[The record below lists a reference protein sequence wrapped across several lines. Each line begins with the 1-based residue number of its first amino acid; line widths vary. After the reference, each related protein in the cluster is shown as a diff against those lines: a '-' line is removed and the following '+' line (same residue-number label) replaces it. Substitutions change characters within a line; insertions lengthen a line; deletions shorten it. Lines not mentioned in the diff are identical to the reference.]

1 MSYADFLLQ
10 EFAER
15 YPSIGHEYAYEVVPF
30 MAYRYAP
37 AAKFGERVEATQYLV
52 ANRIGG
58 GSVYAA
64 AEDVYRFFRST
75 FSGEEMHQ
83 SIYEVLFS
91 MPQDGDTRITGRSP
105 GALAQVYYDIN
116 EDLTVVTLS
125 SNSSWPGSFNSDI
138 TALYRGDTVVQ
149 TPVIFSDSTLLSLQ
163 ELAAIP
169 GTFEPERFSWT
180 IKLERDGNHLV
191 YIQDEMRTAFRK
203 TKKGDFYLPIW
214 DWLCSFNDGYQ
225 SFVCRQRDPSSE
237 SEFVFNRVR

>member
-1 MSYADFLLQ
+1 
-10 EFAER
+10 
-15 YPSIGHEYAYEVVPF
+15 
-30 MAYRYAP
+30 
-37 AAKFGERVEATQYLV
+37 
-52 ANRIGG
+52 
-58 GSVYAA
+58 
-64 AEDVYRFFRST
+64 
-75 FSGEEMHQ
+75 
-83 SIYEVLFS
+83 